1 MSIDCCVILNDC
13 RILRLLLAVILEV
26 LRFRLL
32 FHNQHSQI
40 TLRLDLPVGISKNHT
55 SLMLHDVRS
64 GCELRHVTR
73 FDLGHPG
80 RPLHPRVFIVRR
92 LILILVKHHL
102 VKLGVRRQCR
112 NIVLVG
118 GVQVVKVATQV
129 LLLSA
134 LRTEDRRV

>member
-1 MSIDCCVILNDC
+1 
-13 RILRLLLAVILEV
+13 
-26 LRFRLL
+26 
-32 FHNQHSQI
+32 
-40 TLRLDLPVGISKNHT
+40 
-55 SLMLHDVRS
+55 MLHDVRS

-134 LRTEDRRV
+134 LRTKDRRVQALIFLANVVVEQERLPGGREVLVLLHKVVLSAVRRTQLFLV